1 VVSRR
6 RGDACR
12 FRARQPGSCARAQLA
27 RVMSRYERPL
37 RVMLAAAL
45 LAVGVWD
52 VTANLPIV
60 G

>member
-1 VVSRR
+1 MLGSGRR
-6 RGDACR
+6 REAWCR
-12 FRARQPGSCARAQLA
+12 AAG
-27 RVMSRYERPL
+27 RYERPL